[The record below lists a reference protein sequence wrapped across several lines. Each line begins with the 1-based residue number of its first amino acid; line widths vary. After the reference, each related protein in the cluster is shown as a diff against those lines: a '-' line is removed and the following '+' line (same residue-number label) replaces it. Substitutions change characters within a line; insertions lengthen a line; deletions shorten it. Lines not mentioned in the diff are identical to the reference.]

1 MCTTDSYRARKIPE
15 DEPGRTRQS
24 LVEKGVGDEPT
35 VDAEDVSASAH
46 LHEAVEGLK
55 KYRSMR

>member
-1 MCTTDSYRARKIPE
+1 MCTTDTYRIRRIPE
-15 DEPGRTRQS
+15 DEPGGARQS
-24 LVEKGVGDEPT
+24 LVEKGVGEEPSALEAT
-35 VDAEDVSASAH
+35 SASAH